1 MDFTMLD
8 EVISKDRFH
17 ALLSQVMEEASG
29 LSPEENVYRLEV
41 LGERYCKFY
50 DEQELTPVERER
62 LFALL
67 TTLTDF
73 TELSLIESLC
83 GLLFCYSLNEYADW
97 LKENVDGVTNPD
109 IRWEVIDTLEEYNR
123 G

>member
-1 MDFTMLD
+1 MDFSMLD

-17 ALLSQVMEEASG
+17 ALLSQVMEEAIG

-41 LGERYCKFY
+41 LGERYLKFY

-67 TTLTDF
+67 KTLTDF

-97 LKENVDGVTNPD
+97 LKENVDGITNPD